1 MDSQF
6 GIVLVAWFLITTND
20 YDDEMIYS
28 LGGRGGKVLGAV
40 TVCILGT
47 SGCD

>member
-20 YDDEMIYS
+20 YDDVMICS
-28 LGGRGGKVLGAV
+28 ETEGRGVEDLEAV
-40 TVCILGT
+40 VQKL
-47 SGCD
+47 